1 MAVLTGLGAMM
12 KRRRTIFGNAIY
24 GLAGL
29 AGLTLC
35 GVCPQQ
41 VQAAETLL
49 RVAVYEN
56 LDYPLNI
63 FDKNHVLVGG
73 LQKDFTDQLAKKL
86 STQVSYAA
94 YSRRRIESVV
104 IQGDADIMCYSSP
117 GWFDLPKEVSW
128 TVATFPQVERV
139 VVMADKTSIE
149 MVPQQ
154 LEGKKVV
161 LQLGYHY
168 PQIASQLTE
177 GKIKR
182 VDLTDVPGMF
192 RLLAIGGADAM
203 VSSDGEIEGYFKNFP
218 EKRSLYKVSKTP
230 FSVVHTQCALSHK
243 STWKLE
249 QINAAIQ
256 FLQESGEMERIMRKY
271 GLSMR

>member
-1 MAVLTGLGAMM
+1 M
-12 KRRRTIFGNAIY
+12 KRQRASSLTAASCV
-24 GLAGL
+24 AGL
-29 AGLTLC
+29 LLC
-35 GVCPQQ
+35 WACSTASL
-41 VQAAETLL
+41 AAEPQL

-63 FDKNHVLVGG
+63 FDKNHQLVGG

-86 STQVSYAA
+86 TAQASYAP

-104 IQGDADIMCYSSP
+104 IQGDADLMCYSSP
-117 GWFDLPKEVSW
+117 AWFDSPKEVNW

-139 VVMADKTSIE
+139 VVLADKASIE
-149 MVPQQ
+149 IVPQQ
-154 LEGKKVV
+154 LEGKKMV

-168 PQIASQLTE
+168 PQIASQLAD

-192 RLLAIGGADAM
+192 RLLALGGADAM

-218 EKRSLYKVSKTP
+218 EKRSLYKISKTP
-230 FSVVHTQCALSHK
+230 FSVVQTQCALSHK
-243 STWKLE
+243 SAWKLE
-249 QINAAIQ
+249 QINTAIQ
-256 FLQESGEMERIMRKY
+256 FLQETGEMDRIMRKY

>member
-1 MAVLTGLGAMM
+1 M
-12 KRRRTIFGNAIY
+12 KRQHAS
-24 GLAGL
+24 L
-29 AGLTLC
+29 LTALGRMAALFSC
-35 GVCPQQ
+35 WVCTPAAL
-41 VQAAETLL
+41 AAEPPL

-63 FDKNHVLVGG
+63 FDKNHQLVGG

-86 STQVSYAA
+86 AAQVSYAP

-104 IQGDADIMCYSSP
+104 IQGEADIMCYSSP
-117 GWFDLPKEVSW
+117 AWFDLPKEVSW

-139 VVMADKTSIE
+139 VVLADKASIE
-149 MVPQQ
+149 IVPQQ

-168 PQIASQLTE
+168 PQITSQLAE

-192 RLLAIGGADAM
+192 RLLGLGGADAM

-218 EKRSLYKVSKTP
+218 EKRALYKISKTP
-230 FSVVHTQCALSHK
+230 FSVVQTQCALSHK
-243 STWKLE
+243 SPWKLE
-249 QINAAIQ
+249 QINSAIQ
-256 FLQESGEMERIMRKY
+256 FLQETGEMDRIMRKY

>member
-1 MAVLTGLGAMM
+1 MVLHGVMM
-12 KRRRTIFGNAIY
+12 RMQRLRLSISRP

-29 AGLTLC
+29 FLC
-35 GVCPQQ
+35 CASSLSL
-41 VQAAETLL
+41 AADMHL

-63 FDKNHVLVGG
+63 FDKNHVLIGG
-73 LQKDFTDQLAKKL
+73 LQKDFTDQVAKKL
-86 STQVSYAA
+86 SAQVSYFS

-117 GWFDLPKEVSW
+117 AWFDLPKEVSW

-139 VVMADKTSIE
+139 VVLADKTSIE
-149 MVPQQ
+149 NVPQQ
-154 LEGKKVV
+154 LEGKKLAV
-161 LQLGYHY
+161 QLGYHY
-168 PQIASQLTE
+168 PQITTQLNE

-192 RLLAIGGADAM
+192 RMLSLGGADAM
-203 VSSDGEIEGYFKNFP
+203 VSSDGEIEGYFKNYP
-218 EKRSLYKVSKTP
+218 EKRPLYKVSKTP
-230 FSVVHTQCALSHK
+230 FSIVQTQCALSHK
-243 STWKLE
+243 SSWKLE

-256 FLQESGEMERIMRKY
+256 FLQDNGEMDKIMRKY

>member
-1 MAVLTGLGAMM
+1 M
-12 KRRRTIFGNAIY
+12 KRQRASCSTAAS

-29 AGLTLC
+29 VLCCVFTL
-35 GVCPQQ
+35 VSFAAESPQPQQ
-41 VQAAETLL
+41 PQLPQL

-63 FDKNHVLVGG
+63 FDKNHQLVGG

-86 STQVSYAA
+86 STQALYAP

-117 GWFDLPKEVSW
+117 GWFDLPKEVGW
-128 TVATFPQVERV
+128 TIATFPQVERV
-139 VVMADKTSIE
+139 VVMADKASLE
-149 MVPQQ
+149 MLPQQ
-154 LEGKKVV
+154 LEGKKLV

-168 PQIASQLTE
+168 PQIASQLAE

-192 RLLAIGGADAM
+192 RLLALGGADAF

-230 FSVVHTQCALSHK
+230 FSVVQTQCALSHK
-243 STWKLE
+243 SPWKLE
-249 QINAAIQ
+249 QINSAIQ
-256 FLQESGEMERIMRKY
+256 FLQETGEMDRIMRKY